1 MAKTIGGKRKDKEGN
16 VSPKKNKKDKHISKF
31 SSRHEVLK
39 KRRIKIKNAKNEKLK
54 IGNIAQTPEA
64 NASEQHETS
73 KNVKDKVKKLNRKK
87 KLTKSQVQ
95 AKNNATTERTFL
107 NKKHAHRDKK
117 KDLIRKRLIDEKVII
132 RRKNID
138 SHEERCREEL
148 SSFSKANS
156 RIKGGKEGEDVH
168 GYNRRDRS
176 YVDTSEPV
184 KNNCLFM
191 ERKKQKYKKSNK
203 IVSSPEDIV
212 NSSLFRYINEYM
224 YTNRSDT
231 VEKKL
236 NETKNIFN
244 IYHMGYRNQKSKW
257 PNKPLDVIIR
267 YLKKNF
273 TKESKIADLGCG
285 EAEIAKMLSGWL
297 ITSFDLI
304 KFNEYVTVCNIT
316 QLPLSNDSHDCFV
329 LCLSLMNTDW
339 PKIIFEAVR
348 ATLIIADAISRFTN
362 FRAFVKFMQNVG
374 FIIMDKV
381 NLDNFFM
388 VLYFKNDK
396 KDVPRFSM
404 GERRVMKV
412 SKLLAPCVYKR
423 R

>member
-1 MAKTIGGKRKDKEGN
+1 MAKTTGGKRKDKEGN
-16 VSPKKNKKDKHISKF
+16 VSPKKNKKDKHKSKF

-39 KRRIKIKNAKNEKLK
+39 KRRIKIKNAKNKKLK
-54 IGNIAQTPEA
+54 IGEIAKTTEV
-64 NASEQHETS
+64 NASGPHDTC
-73 KNVKDKVKKLNRKK
+73 KNVKDKVKKLNSKK
-87 KLTKSQVQ
+87 KLTKSQIR
-95 AKNNATTERTFL
+95 AKNDATAERTFS
-107 NKKHAHRDKK
+107 NNIHAHRDKK
-117 KDLIRKRLIDEKVII
+117 KDLIRKRLIDEKVST

-138 SHEERCREEL
+138 SEEERCREEL
-148 SSFSKANS
+148 GSFSKTNS
-156 RIKGGKEGEDVH
+156 RIKGGKEGKDVH
-168 GYNRRDRS
+168 GDNKRNKS
-176 YVDTSEPV
+176 YVDTSAPV
-184 KNNCLFM
+184 KNDCLFM

-203 IVSSPEDIV
+203 IASSPEDIV

-304 KFNEYVTVCNIT
+304 KFNEYVTV
-316 QLPLSNDSHDCFV
+316 S
-329 LCLSLMNTDW
+329 
-339 PKIIFEAVR
+339 
-348 ATLIIADAISRFTN
+348 TLIIADAISRFTN

-374 FIIMDKV
+374 FILMDKV

-404 GERRVMKV
+404 GEGRVMKV